1 MATFLYRLGK
11 ASYTHAKSVIVA
23 WVVAL
28 IAIAIAGFGFGGQ
41 TDEEFTIP
49 GSESGEAFD
58 RLQAVF
64 PTFGGASAQVVL
76 VAPEGER
83 LDDPEA
89 RALIGRMTN
98 AIKNGEAIE
107 DAISP
112 FDEFAGRALSDDGRY
127 GFISV
132 RFEVPDVQVTDAML
146 EELVS
151 TRSLADDT
159 GITVEYGGNVFQDQ
173 QVGLTVAEVI
183 GVAFAGLVLIV
194 TFRSFRPAW
203 MPLAS
208 AIIGVGIVM
217 GILFSL
223 AHVVTIS
230 SSAPLLAVML
240 GLAVGIDYS
249 LFILSRHRTQLAAGE
264 DPVESAATAVGTS
277 GNAVVFAGVTVII
290 ALLGLF
296 LVGIPFLS
304 VMGAG
309 AAIAVAIA
317 IVAAITLLPAFM
329 GVVGERLR
337 PKPSSAA
344 AKIAALSAES
354 PSMGR
359 RWVRMVMKRPL
370 LVSVITI
377 ATLGTLALPALSLDL
392 NLPSGGQEPENST
405 QRKAFDLVSEGF
417 GPGYNGPLLVAVDIT
432 GTNEVIEV
440 LEDLRD
446 DFETIPGVDYV
457 SEGFPSPTLDTGIF
471 QLVPTTA
478 PDSPETKQLVA
489 DIRGM
494 LPQWEEE
501 YGTPMAVTGVTA
513 IGVDVSSRIQSALVP
528 FGIVVVGLSIILLIA
543 VFRSILVPIKAAL
556 GFLLSVTAAFGV
568 VVGIFQWGYGADLL
582 HVTPGPI
589 LSFMPIILMAVL
601 FGLAMDYEVFLV
613 AGMREQYVRTGNWR
627 LAIEEGYAQG
637 ARVVAAAAMIMFFVF
652 FAFVPEGSN
661 ILKPIALGLAVGI
674 AFDAF
679 VVRMTLVPA
688 LMTLFG
694 PSAWWIP
701 KTVDTAVPHADV
713 EGEGLRDYLVAR
725 EWADSHP
732 GLAVSANYLT
742 LEHESHPHP
751 ISCEVNRGSS
761 VDLIAEA
768 PRAIAFAAAV
778 AGVSHHHSGS
788 LHVLGHPLPSEASA
802 VSSLVS
808 VWSRSDADV
817 LTAIGIGLEERL
829 RWSQKGSSL
838 SASEC
843 RALVSSTIAAVNRVS
858 EKLGLSAAPIT
869 AASLPGVLPRE
880 QQILVFA
887 ALALADQAA
896 VTVISPIEP
905 VVWPEERELWW
916 AAIDALR
923 GSEQTVMLCS
933 APPARALERGSR
945 TVIDLMSAEAV
956 AS

>member
-1 MATFLYRLGK
+1 VATFLYSLGK
-11 ASYTHAKSVIVA
+11 ASYLHAKSVIAA
-23 WVVAL
+23 WIVAL
-28 IAIAIAGFGFGGQ
+28 IAISIAGFGFGGQ

-49 GSESGEAFD
+49 GSESQAAFD

-76 VAPEGER
+76 VAPEGQR
-83 LDDPEA
+83 LDDAES

-98 AIKNGEAIE
+98 EIKSGTAIE

-132 RFEVPDVQVTDAML
+132 RFEVPDIQVTDAML

-151 TRSLADDT
+151 SRDLAEGT
-159 GITVEYGGNVFQDQ
+159 GIIVEYGGNVFQDQ
-173 QVGLTVAEVI
+173 QVGLTIAEVI

-208 AIIGVGIVM
+208 AIVGVGIVM

-249 LFILSRHRTQLAAGE
+249 LFILSRHRSQLAAGD
-264 DPVESAATAVGTS
+264 DPVESAATSVGTS

-317 IVAAITLLPAFM
+317 IVAAITLLPAVM
-329 GVVGERLR
+329 GVAGEKLR

-359 RWVRMVMKRPL
+359 RWVRMVTKRPL
-370 LVSVITI
+370 LVSIITV

-392 NLPSGGQEPENST
+392 NLPSGGQEPEEST

-432 GTNEVIEV
+432 GTNDVIEV

-471 QLVPTTA
+471 QLVPQTA

-489 DIRGM
+489 DIRDM
-494 LPQWEEE
+494 LPTWEDE
-501 YGTPMAVTGVTA
+501 YNTPMAVTGVTA
-513 IGVDVSSRIQSALVP
+513 IGVDVSSRIQSALIP

-568 VVGIFQWGYGADLL
+568 VVGIFQWGYGAELL

-637 ARVVAAAAMIMFFVF
+637 ARVVAAAALIMFFVF

-688 LMTLFG
+688 LMALFG

-701 KTVDTAVPHADV
+701 RPVDIAVPHADV
-713 EGEGLRDYLVAR
+713 EGEGLREYLVAR
-725 EWADSHP
+725 QWADSHP
-732 GLAVSANYLT
+732 GLAISASYLT
-742 LEHESHPHP
+742 LEHEGYHPINCNISRGSRVDLVGTPAQAVAFAGVLAGISHP
-751 ISCEVNRGSS
+751 
-761 VDLIAEA
+761 
-768 PRAIAFAAAV
+768 
-778 AGVSHHHSGS
+778 HSGS
-788 LHVLGHPLPSEASA
+788 LHVLGHPLPSEATA
-802 VSSLVS
+802 VSQLVT
-808 VWSRSDADV
+808 VWSRSDEDV
-817 LTAIGIGLEERL
+817 LTALGVGLDERI
-829 RWSQKGSSL
+829 RWSRSGSALSATEREQQVSATINTINRVARELQL
-838 SASEC
+838 SASP
-843 RALVSSTIAAVNRVS
+843 L
-858 EKLGLSAAPIT
+858 T

-880 QQILVFA
+880 QQILVYA
-887 ALALADQAA
+887 ALALADQAPI
-896 VTVISPIEP
+896 VVVSPVEP
-905 VVWPEERELWW
+905 VVWQEERELWW
-916 AAIDALR
+916 AAINALR
-923 GSEQTVMLCS
+923 GSEHTVLLCS
-933 APPARALERGSR
+933 APPARAMEQSSR
-945 TVIDLMSAEAV
+945 EVVDLMASEAV
-956 AS
+956 ES